1 MILITGGN
9 GFVGKHLLETVK
21 GAAPAPSLRNA
32 TQEDIRR
39 IIGESGAETIIHT
52 AAISDI
58 GVCQSDPEAS
68 FLANV
73 QIPLWIAQASAGRKL
88 ICFSSDQVYSGS
100 NEDGP
105 YTEEMVAPGNVYA
118 AHKLEMEQRVLDA
131 LPDAVMLRAEWMY
144 DIRSPKPN
152 YLLNILQATDMVAFS
167 SSQYRG
173 VTYLREVAEN
183 MDKVIRL
190 PGGAYN
196 FGSETT
202 QSMHE
207 ITKQLAKLLGKK
219 LVVEDAPPRHN
230 LWMNCG
236 KAKGY
241 GVSFSDVLTG
251 LTRCLTDYGIDNLDT
266 EFTSLEEKI

>member
-1 MILITGGN
+1 MILITGAN
-9 GFVGKHLLETVK
+9 GFVGHRLMETVK
-21 GAAPAPSLRNA
+21 GATPAPSLRNT
-32 TQEDIRR
+32 TQENIKR
-39 IIGESGAETIIHT
+39 IIEESGADTIIHT

-58 GVCQSDPEAS
+58 GVCQSDPEES
-68 FLANV
+68 YLANV

-100 NEDGP
+100 TENGP

-118 AHKLEMEQRVLDA
+118 AHKLEMEQRVLDC

-152 YLLNILQATDMVAFS
+152 YLLYILQATDMVAFS

-173 VTYLREVAEN
+173 VTYLREVVEN

-207 ITKQLAKLLGKK
+207 ITKQLVALLGKK

-251 LTRCLTDYGIDNLDT
+251 LTRCITDYGIDNLDT

>member
-1 MILITGGN
+1 M
-9 GFVGKHLLETVK
+9 
-21 GAAPAPSLRNA
+21 
-32 TQEDIRR
+32 
-39 IIGESGAETIIHT
+39 
-52 AAISDI
+52 
-58 GVCQSDPEAS
+58 
-68 FLANV
+68 
-73 QIPLWIAQASAGRKL
+73 
-88 ICFSSDQVYSGS
+88 
-100 NEDGP
+100 
-105 YTEEMVAPGNVYA
+105 
-118 AHKLEMEQRVLDA
+118 
-131 LPDAVMLRAEWMY
+131 
-144 DIRSPKPN
+144 
-152 YLLNILQATDMVAFS
+152 
-167 SSQYRG
+167 
-173 VTYLREVAEN
+173 REVAEN
-183 MDKVIRL
+183 MDKAIRL

>member
-1 MILITGGN
+1 MILITGAN
-9 GFVGKHLLETVK
+9 GFVGQRLMGTVK
-21 GAAPAPSLRNA
+21 DAAPAPSLRNA
-32 TQEDIRR
+32 SQEEIKR
-39 IIGESGAETIIHT
+39 IIEESGAETIIHT

-58 GVCQSDPEAS
+58 GVCQSDPDAS
-68 FLANV
+68 YLANV

-88 ICFSSDQVYSGS
+88 ICFSSDQVYSGCKQ
-100 NEDGP
+100 DGP
-105 YTEEMVAPGNVYA
+105 YSEEMVAPGNVYA
-118 AHKLEMEQRVLDA
+118 THKLEMEQRVLDC

-152 YLLNILQATDMVAFS
+152 YLLNVLRAEDAISFS

-183 MDKVIRL
+183 MDKVIQF
-190 PGGAYN
+190 PGGTYN

-202 QSMHE
+202 QSMYE

-230 LWMNCG
+230 LRMNCR
-236 KAKGY
+236 KAKDY
-241 GVSFSDVLTG
+241 GVMFSDVLTG
-251 LTRCLTDYGIDNLDT
+251 LTRCLRDYGIL
-266 EFTSLEEKI
+266 

>member
-1 MILITGGN
+1 MVLITGAN
-9 GFVGKHLLETVK
+9 GFVGRHLLETVT
-21 GAAPAPSLRNA
+21 GAVPAPSFRNA
-32 TQEDIRR
+32 TQDDIKR
-39 IIGESGAETIIHT
+39 ILEESGAKTIIHT

-68 FLANV
+68 YLANV
-73 QIPLWIAQASAGRKL
+73 QIPMWIAQASAGRKL

-100 NEDGP
+100 YKDGP

-118 AHKLEMEQRVLDA
+118 TLKLEMEQRVLDT
-131 LPDAVMLRAEWMY
+131 LPNAVMLRSEWMY

-152 YLLNILQATDMVAFS
+152 YLLNVLRATDRVAFS
-167 SSQYRG
+167 SGQYRG

-202 QSMHE
+202 QSMYE
-207 ITKQLAKLLGKK
+207 ITKQLAELLGKN

-236 KAKGY
+236 KAKNY
-241 GVSFSDVLTG
+241 GVVFSDVLTG
-251 LTRCLTDYGIDNLDT
+251 LTRCLRDFGMI
-266 EFTSLEEKI
+266 